1 MKPLS
6 LFSLLV
12 LPLALA
18 SVAQTPIQGE
28 WKSFSPKDGGF
39 TVLFPGTPTEH
50 KKSISTPG
58 GPLEVLYYELEL
70 PGEDGKF
77 LVGYSEVAASSIK
90 AGTEDKRLDNA
101 RDGALSSTKGKL
113 KREKSLLLDNTY
125 PGRELVIEI
134 EGKAT
139 VLLRL
144 YAVKNRLYQ
153 VVVAGSVERVTSQD
167 AAKFLS
173 SFKLTR

>member
-1 MKPLS
+1 MKMLS
-6 LFSLLV
+6 LSLLV
-12 LPLALA
+12 LPLA
-18 SVAQTPIQGE
+18 VAQSPIQAE
-28 WKSFSPKDGGF
+28 WKAFSPKDGAF
-39 TVLFPGTPTEH
+39 TVLFPGTPTDH
-50 KKSISTPG
+50 KKTITAPG

-70 PGEDGKF
+70 PGDDGRL
-77 LVGYSEVAASSIK
+77 LVGYSEFAASSIK

-101 RDGALSSTKGKL
+101 RDGAVNSTKGKL
-113 KREKSLLLDNTY
+113 KREKSLLLDNTH

-139 VLLRL
+139 VLVRL

-153 VVVAGSVERVTSQD
+153 VVVAGNVERVTSQD

-173 SFKLTR
+173 SFKLNR